1 MEFLA
6 QVIMTVYLTL
16 FLAATLLD
24 MFYTLRGDYDTSTK
38 NTRPLEIRPNIDPPK
53 LMGRSGH
60 IRSASKG

>member
-24 MFYTLRGDYDTSTK
+24 MFYTLRGDYDTSKT
-38 NTRPLEIRPNIDPPK
+38 NIRPFEIRANTDKTK